1 MYVVRRRG
9 CEAGFSIGGA
19 STTTGDHV
27 HDNKTK
33 IISREREITYIG
45 IKGVNYSEHLL
56 SFAIIV
62 YRKSI
67 NLLAEYT
74 GAA

>member
-33 IISREREITYIG
+33 IISRERDYL
-45 IKGVNYSEHLL
+45 YWDQRSEL
-56 SFAIIV
+56 
-62 YRKSI
+62 
-67 NLLAEYT
+67 
-74 GAA
+74 